1 MILESYGGSTVLQQR
16 AKLQVLSFSWRHC
29 NEQLHGA
36 HRHDDRQQETEHP
49 DRPQPIQ
56 LMK

>member
-1 MILESYGGSTVLQQR
+1 
-16 AKLQVLSFSWRHC
+16 
-29 NEQLHGA
+29 LHGA